1 MALSV
6 EFSLWGSSKSLA
18 GRSWPLF
25 GDHES
30 VEFLLEV
37 SSRLHQY
44 APGSVITFE
53 GQNNACVICVLGGW
67 ISLSKTLEN
76 GQTQIIDF
84 VLPGDITFA
93 ATADGL
99 TSQCTIIAQ
108 TSARLAIFSFAD
120 WEKMEKD
127 IEGLTKLV
135 RSLESAAH
143 ARLSER
149 YLRMGKGDAR
159 MRIAYALLEFFVRL
173 TSHSVTGP
181 VHFHIPLRQQQLGDF
196 TGVSSVHVCR
206 TLKGFCRLGIL
217 AVQNHMDITIKNPV
231 ALAEIAQVSIQD
243 LRLSITPL
251 NRQ

>member
-6 EFSLWGSSKSLA
+6 EFPLGGSSKILA

-44 APGSVITFE
+44 APGSVITYE

-84 VLPGDITFA
+84 VLPGDIAFV

-108 TSARLAIFSFAD
+108 TSARLAIFS
-120 WEKMEKD
+120 
-127 IEGLTKLV
+127 
-135 RSLESAAH
+135 
-143 ARLSER
+143 
-149 YLRMGKGDAR
+149 MGKGDAR

-181 VHFHIPLRQQQLGDF
+181 VRFHIPLRQQQLGDF

-206 TLKGFCRLGIL
+206 TLKGFYRLGIL
-217 AVQNHMDITIKNPV
+217 AIQNHMDITIKNPV